1 MTQAILQLS
10 GEPIGAGQERI
21 CYRHPVDPGKVVKI
35 QKSEVVKQTRREIKF
50 YQRLQR
56 RNMANFSHLPRFY
69 GQVETNLGRGFVVDL
84 VSDYDGTVSRSL
96 YWYFKRGYPIEE
108 FMPYLEEFRRYL
120 IENMIVFSVDMGRF
134 NVLFNRISNSEA
146 RLVVIDG
153 LGNHSAI
160 NWPDSIP
167 CFARN
172 KIRRR
177 WERFISRL
185 ECYSA
190 TLMEEYGGGPRML
203 GGGREE

>member
-21 CYRHPVDPGKVVKI
+21 CYRHPVDPEKAVKI
-35 QKSEVVKQTRREIKF
+35 QKSEIVKQTRRELKF
-50 YQRLQR
+50 YHWLQR
-56 RNMANFSHLPRFY
+56 RNMANFRHLPRFY

-84 VSDYDGTVSRSL
+84 ISDYDGTVSRSL
-96 YWYFKRGYPIEE
+96 YWYFTEGYPIKE
-108 FMPYLEEFRRYL
+108 FLPYLEELRQYL
-120 IENMIVFSVDMGRF
+120 IENMIVFSVDMSRF
-134 NVLFNRISNSEA
+134 NVLFNRISNREA

-177 WERFISRL
+177 WERFFSKL
-185 ECYSA
+185 EYNSA
-190 TLMEEYGGGPRML
+190 TLMEEYGGSPRML
-203 GGGREE
+203 GDVREV